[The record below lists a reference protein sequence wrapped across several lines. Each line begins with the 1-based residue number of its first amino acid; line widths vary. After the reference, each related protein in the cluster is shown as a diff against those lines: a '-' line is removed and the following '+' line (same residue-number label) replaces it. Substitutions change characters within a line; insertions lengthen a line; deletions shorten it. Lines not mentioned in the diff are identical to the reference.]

1 MNIKVKITFIIII
14 TLAIG
19 IVIGALLNR
28 TLSQN
33 RIKRILE
40 RRNPPIFISFY
51 ERIIGPDTD
60 QRVKVREVLNKYAQN
75 FSEIRTNYQEELQ
88 STLESMTAELEP
100 LLTSEQKERL
110 EKGFPRP
117 PRFFPRPW
125 MIRDVN
131 QELSILKNRLDLT
144 EDQASKIK
152 LILEELRDHSEK
164 MRQERIS
171 WSARLQLMKELEE
184 KKNQSIEKIL
194 TENQR
199 KIYEKIK
206 KRRQRKFEEGRRR
219 RRGMMKE
226 RNLPRF

>member
-51 ERIIGPDTD
+51 ERIIEPDAE
-60 QRVKVREVLNKYAQN
+60 QRAKVRKVLNKYAQN
-75 FSEIRTNYQEELQ
+75 LSEIRTNFQEELQ
-88 STLESMTAELEP
+88 SSFESMTAELEP
-100 LLTSEQKERL
+100 LLTPEQKERL

-117 PRFFPRPW
+117 PRFFPRPFRT
-125 MIRDVN
+125 RDIN
-131 QELSILKNRLDLT
+131 QELSILKERLGLS

-152 LILEELRDHSEK
+152 LILEEFRNQAGK
-164 MRQERIS
+164 MREERERPGRFPIM
-171 WSARLQLMKELEE
+171 RELEE
-184 KKNQSIEKIL
+184 KKEQAIEKIL
-194 TENQR
+194 TDEQK
-199 KIYEKIK
+199 KIYEELK
-206 KRRQRKFEEGRRR
+206 
-219 RRGMMKE
+219 KE
-226 RNLPRF
+226 RRKIIEEMQERHGMRRERHLPRF